1 MLTRLRMLTAGE
13 SHGPLLT
20 AILDGM
26 PAGLTLPASA
36 IDEQLARRQRGYG
49 SGGRMRIETD
59 RVEITGGVM
68 AGRTTGGPLSLLIRN
83 LDWENW
89 RGRDID
95 PMTKP
100 RPGHADLTG
109 AIKYGHRD
117 LRLSLERAS
126 ARETAAR
133 VAAGAACRALLS
145 ELGIRIG
152 GYAVRI
158 GSVALDAPVSVE
170 DGPYLARFAAALESD
185 VACPDPEL
193 DDGMRREIG
202 QCRTAGDTL
211 GGVLEVVALGLPPG
225 LGSFAQWDRR
235 LDGRI
240 AGAML
245 SIQAM
250 KGAEIGPAFANS
262 AERGGAV
269 QDEIHRGADG
279 ALVRLTNRAGGLEGG
294 VTTGAPLVVRVAM
307 KPLSTTLDP
316 RRTVDLATGDG
327 AETTYERSDF
337 CALPRAVPVAEAMLA
352 LVLADALLEKV
363 GGDSLD
369 EIRPRFDALR
379 RARLADLPMDD
390 APWRFGPPS
399 GGDDDRVER
408 GTAGPEPST

>member
-1 MLTRLRMLTAGE
+1 MLTRLRLLTAGE

-26 PAGLTLPASA
+26 PAGLALPAEA

-49 SGGRMRIETD
+49 SGGRMRIERD

-68 AGRTTGGPLSLLIRN
+68 AGRTTGAPLSFLVRN

-89 RGRDID
+89 REREIE

-133 VAAGAACRALLS
+133 VAAGAACRVLLG
-145 ELGIRIG
+145 ELGVRIG

-158 GSVALDAPVSVE
+158 GGVALDAPVAAE
-170 DGPYLARFAAALESD
+170 DGPYQARFEAALGND
-185 VACPDPEL
+185 VACPDPEVAEA
-193 DDGMRREIG
+193 MRQEIG
-202 QCRTAGDTL
+202 RCRKERDTL
-211 GGVLEVVALGLPPG
+211 GGVLEVAALGLPPG
-225 LGSFAQWDRR
+225 LGSYVQWDRR
-235 LDGRI
+235 LDARI

-250 KGAEIGPAFANS
+250 KGVEIGPAFAN
-262 AERGGAV
+262 AAARGTGV
-269 QDEIHRGADG
+269 QDEIMGDAEG
-279 ALVRLTNRAGGLEGG
+279 RLYRSTNRAGGLEGG
-294 VTTGAPLVVRVAM
+294 VTTGAPVVVRVAM
-307 KPLSTTLDP
+307 KPISTTLDP
-316 RRTVDLATGDG
+316 RRTVDLASGE
-327 AETTYERSDF
+327 AAKTTYERSDF

-352 LVLADALLEKV
+352 LILADALLEKL

-369 EIRPRFDALR
+369 ELRPRLDGLR
-379 RARLADLPMDD
+379 RARVEDLPMDD
-390 APWRFGPPS
+390 TPWRFDAPP
-399 GGDDDRVER
+399 
-408 GTAGPEPST
+408 PEE